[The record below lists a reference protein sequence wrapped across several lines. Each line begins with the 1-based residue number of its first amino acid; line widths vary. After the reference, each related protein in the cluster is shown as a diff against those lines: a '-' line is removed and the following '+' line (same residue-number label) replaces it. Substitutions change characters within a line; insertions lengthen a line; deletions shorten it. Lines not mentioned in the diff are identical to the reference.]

1 MIDGIINVYKPSD
14 MTSHDVVAI
23 MRTLLGIKKIGHTGT
38 LDPMAVGVLPI
49 CIGKATR
56 VMEYLDM
63 DLKTYICTLRLGVIT
78 DTQDIWG
85 QIIEKRDCSNVTKE
99 DILKAT
105 ENFRGIIEQ
114 RPPMYSALKVNGKKL
129 YEYAREGKSVDVKLR
144 KIYIDNLTIDSFDG
158 DAGEVTFSVTCSK
171 GTYVRTICQD
181 IGEALGCGATM
192 TKLERAAS
200 GVFTKAESVNLEDL
214 REMAREE
221 VLKFV
226 QNPDIALENFGVA
239 ILDEFDTKIFT
250 NGGRIPASRWKKEKA
265 PKYESEDFYL
275 PIRDEYKNAYN
286 VYGEINGQ
294 KCFLGVGFVADK
306 GLLKADK
313 IFYAR

>member
-23 MRTLLGIKKIGHTGT
+23 MRKLLGIKKIGHTGT
-38 LDPMAVGVLPI
+38 LDPMAVGVLPV

-63 DLKTYICTLRLGVIT
+63 DLKTYICTLRLGLIT

-85 QIIEKRDCSNVTKE
+85 QIIEERDCSHITKE
-99 DILKAT
+99 DVLNVT

-144 KIYIDNLTIDSFDG
+144 KIYIDNLTIDNFDG

-192 TKLERAAS
+192 IKLERAAS

-214 REMAREE
+214 REMTREE
-221 VLKFV
+221 ILKFV

-250 NGGRIPASRWKKEKA
+250 NGGRIPASRWEKEKA